1 MQVTTT
7 DIEEKADDFMKYYV
21 LDTNVLLHSP
31 NALFLF
37 NEHFVI
43 LPEVVL
49 EELDRFKAEASE
61 RGANSRQ
68 VIRSMMNANA
78 HLWRQKLPSGY
89 EKNKLIDI
97 PNICIRCQG
106 G

>member
-68 VIRSMMNANA
+68 VIRSIDALMAKGSLLEGIKVNAA
-78 HLWRQKLPSGY
+78 G
-89 EKNKLIDI
+89 
-97 PNICIRCQG
+97 CQTQ
-106 G
+106 